1 MIDLKFEL
9 EKLGFIPKR
18 MIENKINRCATQYK
32 PLKKN
37 GWYIFNDEVCNYGS
51 WDDVIESG
59 FFWLNDEIGK
69 LPYAEIE
76 AKRRVRDE
84 EMKKIQAEEY
94 AERIKKVSSYYGD
107 LSPRN
112 VDGHPYLRNKQ
123 ALPRD
128 DMKFD
133 YAGRLII
140 PMYDINSQLVGYQY
154 IDDSGIKINGTGSIK
169 KGAFYP
175 IIFDGGTI
183 ADLDVIFLCEGYS
196 TGSSVYQ
203 ALNEEWDA
211 INYGVLCCFGAGN
224 IDVVAKDIVSKY
236 GNKDMVAIKDQ
247 DKAGNDVKVV
257 GFTVGFDSGSDANDI
272 HVKYGLDKLTE
283 ILVYRMRNIS
293 T

>member
-1 MIDLKFEL
+1 MNVKNEL

-18 MIENKINRCATQYK
+18 MIANKINRCATNYK
-32 PLKKN
+32 KTKTN
-37 GWYIFNDEVCNYGS
+37 GWFIFNEEVCNYGS

-76 AKRRVRDE
+76 TKRKIRDE
-84 EMKKIQAEEY
+84 ELKRLQAEEY
-94 AERIKKVSSYYGD
+94 AERIKKVQGYYGG
-107 LSPRN
+107 LNPRN
-112 VDGHPYLRNKQ
+112 VDGHPYLKNKS

-133 YAGRLII
+133 YNGRLII
-140 PMYDINSQLVGYQY
+140 PMYNIESIIVGYQY
-154 IDDSGIKINGTGSIK
+154 IDDAGTKLNGTGSIK

-175 IIFDGGTI
+175 IIFDGGRI
-183 ADLDVIFLCEGYS
+183 VDLDVIFLCEGYS

-224 IDVVAKDIVSKY
+224 IDVVAKDIVIKY

-247 DKAGNDVKVV
+247 DKAGNDVKLV

-283 ILVYRMRNIS
+283 ILVYRMKGL
-293 T
+293 